1 MAVSAE
7 LASIILKVRMS
18 CTKYSFIG
26 LHPETVGVGHYQ
38 ITDRK
43 TRE

>member
-18 CTKYSFIG
+18 CTKYSFI
-26 LHPETVGVGHYQ
+26 HPETVGVGHYQ